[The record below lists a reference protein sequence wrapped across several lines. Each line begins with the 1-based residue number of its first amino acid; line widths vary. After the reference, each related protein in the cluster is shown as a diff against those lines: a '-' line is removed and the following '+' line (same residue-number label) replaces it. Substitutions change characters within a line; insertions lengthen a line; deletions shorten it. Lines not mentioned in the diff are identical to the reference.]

1 MSGYYLGIDVGTYET
16 KGVIVTATGDVLTEA
31 RRAHRMQVPQAGHAE
46 HDAERDWWGE
56 FADICAEMIR
66 TGGLEPADVRAVGA
80 SGIGPCMLP
89 VDAAGTPLMNAVL
102 YGVDTRAADEIDEL
116 TASIGE
122 EALLASGGNAL
133 TSQSV
138 GPKILWLRRNRPDV
152 FERAACFLNSTSF
165 LVRRLTGETVID
177 HYSAAG
183 FNPLY
188 DIARMDWTDTY
199 DTLIC
204 GRDRLARLA
213 WTTDVVGGVTAEAA
227 RRTGLAEGT
236 PVIAG
241 TIDAASEAVS
251 VGVRRPGQMML
262 MYGSTVFGIEVTAER
277 VQDPRLWYAPWLFAG
292 QHASMSGLATSGTLT
307 HWFVQNFA
315 RELDPREAMGLLAHE
330 AAASPP
336 GARGLI
342 VLPYFS
348 GERTP
353 LHDPHAKG
361 MIFGL
366 DLTHGRGDVYRGL
379 IEGIAYGV
387 RHILETYDDAGARP
401 ETLTAVG
408 GGTRN
413 PVWLQAVSDITGR
426 SQSLRHRSFGA
437 SYGNAFLA
445 AVGVGDADAADMDR
459 WNPVAREIRPDA
471 ALSTLYDAASGT
483 YRQLYA
489 RTRDLM
495 RAGESTSGARRA

>member
-1 MSGYYLGIDVGTYET
+1 MSGFYLGVDVGTYET
-16 KGVIVTATGDVLTEA
+16 KGVIVTGDGDVLTQA
-31 RRAHRMQVPQAGHAE
+31 HRAHRMQVPQAGYAE

-56 FADICAEMIR
+56 FADICAEMIE
-66 TGGLEPADVRAVGA
+66 TGGLRPGEVRAIGA

-89 VDAAGTPLMNAVL
+89 VDGAGDPLMNAVL
-102 YGVDTRAADEIDEL
+102 YGVDTRAAAEIEDL
-116 TASIGE
+116 TALIGE
-122 EALLASGGNAL
+122 GELLAAGGNAL

-138 GPKILWLRRNRPDV
+138 GPKILWLRRHRPEV

-183 FNPLY
+183 FSPLY
-188 DIARMDWTDTY
+188 DIARRDWTDTY
-199 DTLIC
+199 AERIC

-213 WTTDVVGGVTAEAA
+213 WTTDVVGGVTAQAA

-277 VQDPRLWYAPWLFAG
+277 VQDPRLWYAPWLFEG

-307 HWFVQNFA
+307 HWFIRNFA
-315 RELDPREAMGLLAHE
+315 RELDPREAMGLLAQE
-330 AAASPP
+330 AASSPP
-336 GARGLI
+336 GARGLV

-366 DLTHGRGDVYRGL
+366 DLTHERGDVYRGL

-387 RHILETYDDAGARP
+387 RHILETYDQAGARP
-401 ETLTAVG
+401 ANVTAVG

-413 PVWLQAVSDITGR
+413 PVWLKAVSDITGR
-426 SQSLRHRSFGA
+426 SQVLRHRSFGA

-445 AVGVGDADAADMDR
+445 AVGVGDAGADDMDR
-459 WNPVAREIRPDA
+459 WNPVAREIHPDA
-471 ALSTLYDAASGT
+471 ELSPLYDVGSRT

-489 RTRDLM
+489 RTKDLM
-495 RAGESTSGARRA
+495 RAG